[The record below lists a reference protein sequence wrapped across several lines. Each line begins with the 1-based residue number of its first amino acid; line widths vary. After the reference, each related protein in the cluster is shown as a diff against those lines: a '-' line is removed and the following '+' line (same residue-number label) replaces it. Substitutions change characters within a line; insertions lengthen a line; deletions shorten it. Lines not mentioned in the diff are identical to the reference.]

1 LAIGIGRYLLSNIS
15 YWNIGYQYIINP
27 YGLVSSLCYLSIPC
41 AASEHYCH
49 ELKLQLQRTS
59 QQVEELQQRLTA
71 TKTELET
78 AREQLQNYKDR
89 MVSVL
94 HTFSKMKASV
104 SMTTAPENTF
114 ALPLPQLH
122 T

>member
-1 LAIGIGRYLLSNIS
+1 MLAKFHIS
-15 YWNIGYQYIINP
+15 ISLIL
-27 YGLVSSLCYLSIPC
+27 YGLVSGLCHLSMPH
-41 AASEHYCH
+41 AASEQYCH
-49 ELKLQLQRTS
+49 ELKLQLQRSS

-71 TKTELET
+71 TQTELET

-104 SMTTAPENTF
+104 SMTTAPENTS